1 MFIYTPIR
9 QELNA
14 HQDWWASLKHGG
26 LLIAPSKLSE
36 FFVAESLS
44 PLPRFI
50 EDRLRRDVTRLQMGK
65 MII

>member
-1 MFIYTPIR
+1 MTIALQPN
-9 QELNA
+9 LSA
-14 HQDWWASLKHGG
+14 MQDWWASLKHGG

-50 EDRLRRDVTRLQMGK
+50 EDRLRRDVTRLQKEK